1 MDELTKHLMSVA
13 MFSLKY
19 QEALNLDEKKISN
32 TLGIIF
38 RRNQNQIKNFT
49 AQELAL
55 VTVFLSNI
63 NEQYFSDYLKL
74 FNKNVIEYAIKNAKS
89 IEEQVSF
96 LNSVEYFSL
105 TFYKD
110 FSSISNIIDIVKN
123 FDISLFIKTHFF
135 IKLLGMM

>member
-55 VTVFLSNI
+55 VTIFLSNI

-123 FDISLFIKTHFF
+123 FDISLFTKIVC
-135 IKLLGMM
+135 GD

>member
-1 MDELTKHLMSVA
+1 MENMDELTKHLMSVA

-55 VTVFLSNI
+55 VTIFLSNI

-110 FSSISNIIDIVKN
+110 FSSISNIIDIVKK
-123 FDISLFIKTHFF
+123 FDISLFIK
-135 IKLLGMM
+135 IVCGD